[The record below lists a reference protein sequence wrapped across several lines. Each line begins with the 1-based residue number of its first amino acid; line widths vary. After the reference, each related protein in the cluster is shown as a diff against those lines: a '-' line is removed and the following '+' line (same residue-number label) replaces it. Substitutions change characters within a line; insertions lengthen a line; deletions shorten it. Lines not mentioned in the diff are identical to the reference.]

1 MSKSLPENKSRVKL
15 PIFRDITF
23 SKIHKFFSCP
33 TEKKTSPRTIFFFS
47 LTIILA
53 IFYGFLAMQ
62 KGFGSEYIIQD
73 DARQHVFW
81 MQRFL
86 EPDLFPHDLI
96 ADYYQSVAPVGFTS
110 LYKFMAWIGVLPL
123 VFNKILPTI
132 LGVITAGYCFGVC
145 LEILPIPSAAFMGSM
160 LLTQNLWMQDTV
172 ISGKAASFLHPL
184 LMAFL
189 YYFMQKKVLAV
200 VIIIGL
206 FGLFYPVYI
215 LVCSALLIIQLFVW
229 QEKKISLSR
238 SKQDYILCFIGLGA
252 AFIVLLPY
260 VLKSSEFAPIV
271 TAAEARILPE
281 FQLGGRASFFNDSDP
296 WKFWF
301 HGSRTGIRL
310 TSAFLPPFIV
320 GGLLLPILLKFP
332 QRFKLTK
339 LVTPK
344 VKVLL
349 QLTISS
355 LILFFLAHALL
366 FKLYIPSRYTQHT
379 LRFVMTIAAGIVI
392 ILLLDKLFKW
402 AKQIELRQIIVV
414 SLILFLVVTPYFYSS
429 FTSHFPNTGY
439 LTGEVPKIY
448 QFFAT
453 QPKDILIASI
463 DVEANFIPSFSKR
476 SILVGSEYG
485 IPYHLGYYRQIR
497 QRASDLITAQYSL
510 EYGQVKEFID
520 TYGIDFWLLRK
531 SAFTPDYL
539 AQDSWI
545 RQYQPA
551 TKNAIETLK
560 TGKIPI
566 IAKLMN
572 SCSVMDSQ
580 DLVVLSTGCIVKEV
594 YERST

>member
-1 MSKSLPENKSRVKL
+1 MKL

-23 SKIHKFFSCP
+23 SKIHKFFSFP
-33 TEKKTSPRTIFFFS
+33 TEKKTSPRTVFFFS
-47 LTIILA
+47 LTLILA

-62 KGFGSEYIIQD
+62 KGFGGDYIIQD

-86 EPDLFPHDLI
+86 DSELFPHDLI
-96 ADYYQSVAPVGFTS
+96 ADYYQSIAPVGFTG
-110 LYKFMAWIGVLPL
+110 LYKFMAWIGIPPL

-145 LEILPIPSAAFMGSM
+145 LEIVPIPSAAFMASM
-160 LLTQNLWMQDTV
+160 LLSQNLWMQDTV

-189 YYFMQKKVLAV
+189 YYFIQKKVLAV
-200 VIIIGL
+200 VIVIGL
-206 FGLFYPVYI
+206 FGLFYPIYI
-215 LVCSALLIIQLFVW
+215 LVCSALLIMQLFSW
-229 QEKKISLSR
+229 KKGKIGLSK
-238 SKQDYILCFIGLGA
+238 SKKDYILCFVGLGV

-271 TAAEARILPE
+271 TAAEARMLPE
-281 FQLGGRASFFNDSDP
+281 FQVGARASFFNDSDP
-296 WKFWF
+296 WEFWF
-301 HGSRTGIRL
+301 NGSRTGIRL
-310 TSAFLPPFIV
+310 PSALMPPFV
-320 GGLLLPILLKFP
+320 FGGLLLPILLKFP
-332 QRFKLTK
+332 QRFELAK

-344 VKVLL
+344 VRVLL
-349 QLTISS
+349 QLTISG
-355 LILFFLAHALL
+355 LTLFFLAHALL

-379 LRFVMTIAAGIVI
+379 LRFVMTIAAGIVL
-392 ILLLDKLFKW
+392 ILLLDELFKW
-402 AKQIELRQIIVV
+402 AKQIKLRQIIVL
-414 SLILFLVVTPYFYSS
+414 SLTLFLVVTPYLYSL
-429 FTSHFPNTGY
+429 FTPKFPYTGY
-439 LTGEVPKIY
+439 LRGEAPKLY
-448 QFFAT
+448 QFFSA

-463 DVEANFIPSFSKR
+463 DVEANSLPSFSRR

-497 QRASDLITAQYSL
+497 QRAFDLINAQYSL
-510 EYGQVKEFID
+510 EYAQVKEFID

-539 AQDSWI
+539 ANDPWI

-551 TKNAIETLK
+551 TEKAIETLE

-572 SCSVMDSQ
+572 SCSVIDSQ
-580 DLVVLSTGCIVKEV
+580 DLVVLSTSCIVKEK
-594 YERST
+594 YE